1 MKEINSLLLILII
14 CLFSCTNNSL
24 SLNEEESYQVI
35 KNEEPYQIIKNE
47 EPPEITWIDVPDSLT
62 NFEMLLTT
70 DDFYYIGEMLI
81 DYKNYGNSWPKV
93 DTIMNENGLLKMQ
106 RFNHCQIS
114 SIDSSKFWLTQEE
127 HTFDTNL
134 GRVIKFNGESSGYIA
149 SVECKYDNYGK
160 LIEYIDGTKFCLTY
174 DDKNC
179 LKKVFE
185 VGARKKENQLVID
198 TIGVIKFRK
207 IENVKIITEPT
218 LN

>member
-1 MKEINSLLLILII
+1 
-14 CLFSCTNNSL
+14 
-24 SLNEEESYQVI
+24 
-35 KNEEPYQIIKNE
+35 
-47 EPPEITWIDVPDSLT
+47 EITWIDVPDSLT

-70 DDFYYIGEMLI
+70 NHLYYIGDMLI

-93 DTIMNENGLLKMQ
+93 DTIINQNGLLKM
-106 RFNHCQIS
+106 RRWDHCQIS
-114 SIDSSKFWLTQEE
+114 SVDSSEFWLTREE

-149 SVECKYDNYGK
+149 SVEFKYDNYGK
-160 LIEYIDGTKFCLTY
+160 LIEYIDELSGKFCLTY

-185 VGARKKENQLVID
+185 VVARKKENQLVID

>member
-24 SLNEEESYQVI
+24 SLNKEESYQV
-35 KNEEPYQIIKNE
+35 IKNE

-70 DDFYYIGEMLI
+70 HHLYYIGDMLI

-93 DTIMNENGLLKMQ
+93 DTIINQNGLLKM
-106 RFNHCQIS
+106 RRWDHCQIS
-114 SIDSSKFWLTQEE
+114 SVDSSEYWLTREE

-134 GRVIKFNGESSGYIA
+134 GRVIKFIGSSSGYEA
-149 SVECKYDNYGK
+149 TVEFKYDNYGK
-160 LIEYIDGTKFCLTY
+160 LIEYIGDNPGKFCLTY

-185 VGARKKENQLVID
+185 VGARKKENQLVYD

-207 IENVKIITEPT
+207 IENVKLITEPT

>member
-24 SLNEEESYQVI
+24 SLNEEEPYQV
-35 KNEEPYQIIKNE
+35 IKNE

-62 NFEMLLTT
+62 NFEILLTT

-81 DYKNYGNSWPKV
+81 DYKNYGNSWPEV
-93 DTIMNENGLLKMQ
+93 DTIMNENGLLKMR
-106 RFNHCQIS
+106 RFDHCQIS

-134 GRVIKFNGESSGYIA
+134 GRVIKFDGSSSGYIA
-149 SVECKYDNYGK
+149 SVEFKYDNYGK
-160 LIEYIDGTKFCLTY
+160 LIEYSEFDGTKFCLTY

-185 VGARKKENQLVID
+185 IGARKKENQIVFDD
-198 TIGVIKFRK
+198 TVGVIKFRK

>member
-24 SLNEEESYQVI
+24 SLNEEEPYQV
-35 KNEEPYQIIKNE
+35 IKNE

-70 DDFYYIGEMLI
+70 DDFYYIGNMLI

-93 DTIMNENGLLKMQ
+93 DTIMNENGLLKMR
-106 RFNHCQIS
+106 RFDHCQIS

-134 GRVIKFNGESSGYIA
+134 GRVIKFIGSSSGYIA

-160 LIEYIDGTKFCLTY
+160 LIEYSDGDGTKFCLTY
-174 DDKNC
+174 NDKNC

-185 VGARKKENQLVID
+185 IAARKKENQIVFDD
-198 TIGVIKFRK
+198 TVGVIKFRK